1 VLVLPAWTLPAWTLI
16 VPLVLVLVAPVVRG
30 VLVVRL

>member
-16 VPLVLVLVAPVVRG
+16 VPLVLVLVAPVVRV
-30 VLVVRL
+30 VLVVLL